1 MKIQSI
7 DCLGL
12 FGKSP
17 KGGWTNEI
25 KPEDSIHALV
35 VVRTDDGVVGV
46 GSVFTDARL
55 VEAALAVLRP
65 LCIGESAIEP
75 MRVSEKLHQ
84 NTFRM
89 GHGASITH
97 AISGIDI
104 EWPRPWHFLEQGC
117 TARSHAG
124 SGPDSQGLKCM
135 LTDGIPYANF

>member
-1 MKIQSI
+1 M

-17 KGGWTNEI
+17 KGGWSNEI

-35 VVRTDDGVVGV
+35 VVRTDDGVTGV

-75 MRVSEKLHQ
+75 MRVCEKLHQ
-84 NTFRM
+84 NTFWM
-89 GHGASITH
+89 GFGGT
-97 AISGIDI
+97 
-104 EWPRPWHFLEQGC
+104 
-117 TARSHAG
+117 
-124 SGPDSQGLKCM
+124 
-135 LTDGIPYANF
+135 LT